1 MRWVDVRDC
10 MPDPEDRVLV
20 AMHVQAVKSVV
31 AVGQFRQDYWTID
44 ECSRPVR
51 LNEVQY
57 WAPIPMIP
65 RDRKSE
71 GKGK

>member
-20 AMHVQAVKSVV
+20 AMHVQAVKPVV
-31 AVGQFRQDYWTID
+31 AVGQFRKDYWIID

-51 LNEVQY
+51 LNEVQ
-57 WAPIPMIP
+57 
-65 RDRKSE
+65 
-71 GKGK
+71 

>member
-20 AMHVQAVKSVV
+20 AMHVQAVKPVV
-31 AVGQFRQDYWTID
+31 AVG
-44 ECSRPVR
+44 

-65 RDRKSE
+65 HERKSE
-71 GKGK
+71 GKGELQ